1 MAGINQIKPVKKRK
15 ARKKNTEPMALEDA
29 WLSSIID
36 EHLEELV
43 PPKDGGVFHPSALGN
58 TCDRYLWLYYNGR
71 LPEEFLEARVIR
83 IFQNGNFLEERVD
96 KWFTELNI
104 LIDRE
109 ISLKQI
115 IPPISGRMDFL
126 IKHYKYGALPVE
138 LKSINKKG
146 FQALRKPKP
155 EHTVQLQMYLN
166 MGGYDKGTVLYECKD
181 DQTIKTFLLD
191 RDEVLWDKLLKRMFA
206 VQDMLAMPEKCT
218 GNIWCKCKGV

>member
-29 WLSSIID
+29 WLRSIID

-138 LKSINKKG
+138 LKSINKK
-146 FQALRKPKP
+146 
-155 EHTVQLQMYLN
+155 
-166 MGGYDKGTVLYECKD
+166 
-181 DQTIKTFLLD
+181 
-191 RDEVLWDKLLKRMFA
+191 
-206 VQDMLAMPEKCT
+206 
-218 GNIWCKCKGV
+218 